1 MMNVAIILA
10 ITAGMM
16 FGILSLAY
24 KYANLK
30 KCRSAQFT
38 FALSLSAAG
47 VTFFKSLT
55 ETSKWS
61 DPLLWGLGA
70 VMGIVIVAGIFVL
83 MTANRLGPVS
93 SSWTVVNV
101 SFLLAIFLSAIVLR
115 ERLLCVDPIN
125 LAIFGLTLYLFVRG
139 MRAESGTSKPVSH
152 TFLHLLT
159 LLGVFLTN
167 GLVAFASKLK
177 YTFWSQ
183 ANTSALPTVF
193 YLVSALITL
202 VMIQRQSGRLDIAKD
217 EWKAGAMGGLL
228 MSIGTIL
235 FLTAMSLPAAA
246 VFPITQG
253 TSLTAGVALTTLIAK
268 ERLNRWM
275 VLGVLVG
282 LLLLF
287 AVIYR
292 ETTAALLCG

>member
-1 MMNVAIILA
+1 MNLA
-10 ITAGMM
+10 IVLALSAGLF
-16 FGILSLAY
+16 FGMLSLAY
-24 KYANLK
+24 KYADMK
-30 KCRSAQFT
+30 QCRSAQFT
-38 FALSLSAAG
+38 FVLSLCAAG
-47 VTFFKSLT
+47 ITFIKSFT
-55 ETSKWS
+55 ETSMWD
-61 DPLLWGLGA
+61 DPVLWGLGA
-70 VMGIVIVAGIFVL
+70 SMGGVIVVGIFVL
-83 MTANRLGPVS
+83 MAANRLGPVY

-101 SFLLAIFLSAIVLR
+101 SFLLAIFLSAILLQ
-115 ERLLCVDPIN
+115 EQLLCVDSIN
-125 LAIFGLTLYLFVRG
+125 LMIFGGTLYLFLRG
-139 MRAESGTSKPVSH
+139 MRAESGTAKSVSH
-152 TFLHLLT
+152 TYLHLFA

-177 YTFWSQ
+177 YTFWGD

-193 YLVSALITL
+193 YLVSALITW
-202 VMIQRQSGRLDIAKD
+202 VMIQRKHGRLEISKD
-217 EWKAGAMGGLL
+217 EWAAGALGGLL
-228 MSIGTIL
+228 MSLGTIL

-292 ETTAALLCG
+292 ETTATWLCG